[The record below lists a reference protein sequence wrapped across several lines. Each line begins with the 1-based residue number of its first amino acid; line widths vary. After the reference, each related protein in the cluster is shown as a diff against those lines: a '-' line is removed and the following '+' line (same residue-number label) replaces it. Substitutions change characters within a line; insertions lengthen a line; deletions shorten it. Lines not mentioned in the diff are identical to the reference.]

1 MGSIKRFFLIE
12 GFYFNGICTFAPV
25 QGISTLCLYQNKGST
40 PTYLVHI
47 SNISSKDL
55 QLIKYRASME
65 QAYNKVVSPIHVRYL
80 SGICPVYVRYMFG
93 IKADKYRTSD
103 EHIADNDRRNIG
115 ATWEI
120 IYG

>member
-1 MGSIKRFFLIE
+1 M
-12 GFYFNGICTFAPV
+12 
-25 QGISTLCLYQNKGST
+25 
-40 PTYLVHI
+40 
-47 SNISSKDL
+47 
-55 QLIKYRASME
+55 
-65 QAYNKVVSPIHVRYL
+65 
-80 SGICPVYVRYMFG
+80 SGTCPVDIRYMFG